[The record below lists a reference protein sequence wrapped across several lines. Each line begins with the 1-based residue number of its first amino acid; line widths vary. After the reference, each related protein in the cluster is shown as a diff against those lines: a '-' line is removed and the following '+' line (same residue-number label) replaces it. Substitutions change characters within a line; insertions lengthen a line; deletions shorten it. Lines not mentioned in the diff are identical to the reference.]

1 MAVVILTPIFRAD
14 LILSL
19 VIYQIGITLVMYWL
33 TCSYPTW
40 SLLQAPLTPMF
51 AWFDS
56 AATVKLCNQLRLG
69 THLQSFN
76 FRYFKSNFLKNSV
89 RNENETTIIFSSIV
103 MPITLIF
110 FSKRQCLSKIS
121 VLLYSKMWKRMWWN

>member
-40 SLLQAPLTPMF
+40 SPLQAPLTPMF
-51 AWFDS
+51 AWSDS

-69 THLQSFN
+69 THLQSFW
-76 FRYFKSNFLKNSV
+76 YFKSNFLTNSV
-89 RNENETTIIFSSIV
+89 WNESETTIIFSRIV
-103 MPITLIF
+103 MPITLNF

-121 VLLYSKMWKRMWWN
+121 VILYSKMWKRMWWN